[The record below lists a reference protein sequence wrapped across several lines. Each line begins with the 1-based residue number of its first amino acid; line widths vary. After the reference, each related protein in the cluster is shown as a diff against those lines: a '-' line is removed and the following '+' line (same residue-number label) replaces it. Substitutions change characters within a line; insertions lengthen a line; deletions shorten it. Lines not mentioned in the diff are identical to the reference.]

1 MRVRE
6 FLSAGH
12 FPTLISAFLY
22 FDMSFMVWMLI
33 GALASFIGAEFGL
46 TDAQKG
52 VMVAL
57 PILGGA
63 VSRLLFGF
71 LADRMGGRRTGIL
84 GLGLTLLPLLFSWLW
99 VDSFS
104 GILVAGL
111 LLGVAGASFAVA
123 LPLASRWY
131 PARYQGLVMGIAGA
145 GNSGTVV
152 AALFGPL
159 LAEYFGW
166 HAVFA
171 VAAGAIFLTLVVFTI
186 LSKDSPD
193 QPPPKQLADYWRVLL
208 ERDVGWFAL
217 FYTVTFG
224 GFVGLASFLGIF
236 YHEQYELNRVTAGSV
251 AALCVVGGSFLRPV
265 GGYLADRFG
274 GIRVLTVLY
283 VSVGLAMLALSMMPP
298 LASSTAVMFVGM
310 GMLGMGNGSVF
321 QLVPQRFG
329 REIGIVTGIVGAAG
343 GFGGFLLPILFG
355 SLKQLTGSFSGGL
368 FIFSMVAFGCA
379 GALLHV
385 SRAWEG
391 ALAGVSLAD
400 SRGFRS

>member
-1 MRVRE
+1 
-6 FLSAGH
+6 
-12 FPTLISAFLY
+12 
-22 FDMSFMVWMLI
+22 
-33 GALASFIGAEFGL
+33 
-46 TDAQKG
+46 
-52 VMVAL
+52 
-57 PILGGA
+57 
-63 VSRLLFGF
+63 
-71 LADRMGGRRTGIL
+71 
-84 GLGLTLLPLLFSWLW
+84 
-99 VDSFS
+99 
-104 GILVAGL
+104 
-111 LLGVAGASFAVA
+111 
-123 LPLASRWY
+123 
-131 PARYQGLVMGIAGA
+131 
-145 GNSGTVV
+145 
-152 AALFGPL
+152 
-159 LAEYFGW
+159 
-166 HAVFA
+166 
-171 VAAGAIFLTLVVFTI
+171 
-186 LSKDSPD
+186 
-193 QPPPKQLADYWRVLL
+193 L